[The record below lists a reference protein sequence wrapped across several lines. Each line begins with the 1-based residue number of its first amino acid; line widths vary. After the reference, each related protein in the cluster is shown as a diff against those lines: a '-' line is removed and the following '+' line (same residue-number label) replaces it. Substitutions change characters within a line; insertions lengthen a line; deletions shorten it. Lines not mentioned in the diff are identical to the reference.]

1 MALSRGCSTP
11 SVVSASGRTRQP
23 VLRPFVAH
31 GKQWASNKRAALLI
45 QNSTAQPTYTT
56 TNGTAA
62 YPALAPLNGQ
72 YEEVHAFS
80 DFANWLVPDKLLV
93 GRYPYVE
100 PSRCKSYEDG
110 EKKLQQIL
118 KAGVTTFI
126 SLQAEV
132 PAQEDMRLAGVA
144 GFMPYKSAAE
154 LIKHSMVG
162 PPPAELMNGLRT
174 PELDKFLPPRHKPAT
189 EAYDSYNDREKL
201 SFAHNPIEDLS
212 VPNAQQ
218 LRDIVAD
225 LQQRVA
231 AGEVP
236 YVHCWGGRG
245 RVGLVGAC
253 FLAATY
259 GLSADEA
266 LERVQRA
273 FDTRKDDQR
282 RSPETDQ
289 QHQMVRDFVAAL
301 KA

>member
-1 MALSRGCSTP
+1 MANGQLLRSRRSK
-11 SVVSASGRTRQP
+11 Q
-23 VLRPFVAH
+23 LMVA
-31 GKQWASNKRAALLI
+31 A
-45 QNSTAQPTYTT
+45 QNSTAPVST
-56 TNGTAA
+56 TNGTAT
-62 YPALAPLNGQ
+62 YPQLAPLDGK
-72 YEEVHAFS
+72 YEDGHAFS
-80 DFANWLVPDKLLV
+80 DFANWLIPDKLLV

-100 PSRCKSYEDG
+100 PSRCKTYEDG

-118 KAGVTTFI
+118 KAGITSFI

-132 PAQEDMRLAGVA
+132 PSQDELRLAGVN
-144 GFMPYKSAAE
+144 GFMPYKAAAE

-189 EAYDSYNDREKL
+189 AAYDAYNEREKL
-201 SFAHNPIEDLS
+201 SFAHNPITDLS
-212 VPNAQQ
+212 VPTSEQ
-218 LRDIVAD
+218 LREIVSD
-225 LQQRVA
+225 LQRRVA

-259 GLSADEA
+259 GLSAEEA

-273 FDTRKDDQR
+273 FDTRKDSER
-282 RSPETDQ
+282 RSPETDE
-289 QHQMVRDFVAAL
+289 QHKMVKDFVASL